1 MKFFDG
7 IITKISLG
15 GCLVLVG
22 ILGYYYTRAETLQR
36 DLKLEQD
43 KVLVMETQA
52 KSLQESLDLEKK
64 LSENYREIAEAK
76 DKQLEEINAEAKQS
90 RQALLNVL
98 TSEDWAKQHIP
109 ENVRRQLNAGQR
121 PKK

>member
-1 MKFFDG
+1 
-7 IITKISLG
+7 
-15 GCLVLVG
+15 
-22 ILGYYYTRAETLQR
+22 
-36 DLKLEQD
+36 
-43 KVLVMETQA
+43 METQA